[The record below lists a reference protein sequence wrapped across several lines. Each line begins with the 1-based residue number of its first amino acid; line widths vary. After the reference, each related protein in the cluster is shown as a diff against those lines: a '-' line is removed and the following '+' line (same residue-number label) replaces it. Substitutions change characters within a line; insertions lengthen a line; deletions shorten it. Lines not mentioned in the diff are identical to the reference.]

1 VITKEQKAEIL
12 RLHHAEKWLV
22 GTIARQLCVHHTTVQ
37 RVLRR
42 SGVEREVVHPRASI
56 VDTYVPLII
65 EQLEKYPKLR
75 ASRLYEMARERGY
88 RGGSDHFRKVVSRFR
103 PRRPVEAYQR
113 LRTLPGE
120 QAQVDWAHFGK
131 YPVGAATRTL
141 WAFVMVLS
149 WSRQIYLRFFWG
161 AAMPQFLRGHAGA
174 FEAFGGVPRVLL
186 YDNLKSAVLERR
198 GDAIRFNERLVA
210 LSGHYRFEAR
220 PVAPARGNEKGRV
233 ERAIRYV
240 RENFFEARKWQTLDE
255 LNAQAVEWTQTIAAE
270 RKCPEERSRTV
281 REVFAEEQK
290 SLLALPG
297 DEFPCDERV
306 EVHVGKTP
314 YARFDL
320 NDYSVPAE
328 HAQRTLMAVADLDT
342 VRLVDGQTEVARHAR
357 SWSRG
362 EQVEDPRHIE
372 GLAATKASARRHR
385 GMDRLA
391 KAAPRSQEFLRIV
404 AKNGGNLGSVTARL
418 CGLLDVAGAE
428 ALEVALS
435 GAIEHDRV
443 HVGAVRQLV
452 DEYRSRTGKLPVLS
466 THIAPAHR
474 GRVVRP
480 HALSNYDVLSTE
492 ADDAIF

>member
-1 VITKEQKAEIL
+1 VLVEARRAEGRRLAGARNTVGETGYSSIQPVDPLTILLIYEQAHIIPAIRTVARCSMASLNSCAKRLRESRCSRHNLSSRDHEGTNGRIL
-12 RLHHAEKWLV
+12 RLHHAEKWLI
-22 GTIARQLCVHHTTVQ
+22 GTIARQLRVHHTTVQ

-56 VDTYVPLII
+56 VDAYVPLIV

-75 ASRLYEMARERGY
+75 ASRLYEMARDRGY

-103 PRRPVEAYQR
+103 PRRAVEAYQR

-161 AAMPQFLRGHAGA
+161 AAMPQFLRGHVGA

-186 YDNLKSAVLERR
+186 YDNLKSAVIERR
-198 GDAIRFNERLVA
+198 GDAIHFNERLWA
-210 LSGHYRFEAR
+210 LAGHYHFEAR

-240 RENFFEARKWQTLDE
+240 RENFFEARKWQTLDG
-255 LNAQAVEWTQTIAAE
+255 LNAQAFEWAQTIAAE

-281 REVFAEEQK
+281 RDVFAEEQK

-297 DEFPCDERV
+297 DDFPCDERV

-328 HAQRTLMAVADLDT
+328 
-342 VRLVDGQTEVARHAR
+342 
-357 SWSRG
+357 
-362 EQVEDPRHIE
+362 
-372 GLAATKASARRHR
+372 
-385 GMDRLA
+385 
-391 KAAPRSQEFLRIV
+391 
-404 AKNGGNLGSVTARL
+404 
-418 CGLLDVAGAE
+418 
-428 ALEVALS
+428 
-435 GAIEHDRV
+435 
-443 HVGAVRQLV
+443 
-452 DEYRSRTGKLPVLS
+452 YRS
-466 THIAPAHR
+466 
-474 GRVVRP
+474 
-480 HALSNYDVLSTE
+480 ALWSP
-492 ADDAIF
+492 